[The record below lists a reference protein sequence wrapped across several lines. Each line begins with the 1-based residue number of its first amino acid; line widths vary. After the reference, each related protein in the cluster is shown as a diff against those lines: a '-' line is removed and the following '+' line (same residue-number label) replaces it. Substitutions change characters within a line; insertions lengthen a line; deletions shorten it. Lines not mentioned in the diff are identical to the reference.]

1 MEILG
6 LSVVWAI
13 FSFIKQKTGKRG
25 IVGEIIN
32 AAGGE
37 AMEELLEGIVLNIF
51 PKGVSDALGDWLDC
65 IVLKIFP
72 ESVLR
77 LYGKSKKYNMK
88 EDERNKLK
96 EDLERVLKSI
106 FDPERREDLVKMLDF
121 LSRHESKFDFPKEDL
136 SGKASQKA
144 FKKLVQKFEQDV
156 ELQQLNTIHPKKSE
170 ELICAMY
177 DLTPGTEVPCAMVE
191 IVEVVSSHTFSKFY
205 IDLDKKQRELAKV
218 IEYMITNIVREHIL
232 VPDEGLTDEV
242 KAMREE
248 MQELRGVFATIL
260 QHEDGEQM
268 AVAQLRTKMQRDPF
282 YYIKL
287 SCPECGAPT
296 SRVHREGDTVYCMCC
311 GNHHDII
318 RNAEPEVLAALKETE
333 DSLKAHITAGNED
346 LKAQCQRIAEGMV
359 RQQYME
365 IKLEDLKNRVDGA
378 HQDLADRLK
387 RALDEKMGEKID
399 ALAAKIGECQRN
411 GEDIMQVLADKGK
424 EMQEATADIRK
435 RMMQLDDRAD
445 NMFHMLEGLIEAQ
458 EDEAAFREKFEKAL
472 PQMFG
477 LMEKYGQSVENTSV
491 IREYVMTIE
500 GGMQSLIDLM
510 GSGREAMQVWPRS
523 SSRCCPNC
531 GREAAFKQPQEKASW
546 ECELCGTKIKPEV
559 FDDRHPA
566 GVDPAVVAD
575 IEKDQN
581 NAFHYWIG
589 LGHRNL
595 LSDPF
600 TNIAYDRSLLKI
612 EISPMLTAAWN
623 NRTEFEC
630 DLNNACGG
638 EHVTVI
644 LHARQQCRLR
654 YQILRRMLIGLRV
667 EFDHSLKKVVLSDAV
682 QYDPCDAPEDGA
694 MLVGNV
700 YWVYDKRTRCFVKRA

>member
-13 FSFIKQKTGKRG
+13 FSFIKHRTKSNNGLLDSV
-25 IVGEIIN
+25 IE

-37 AMEELLEGIVLNIF
+37 ALEELLE
-51 PKGVSDALGDWLDC
+51 C

-72 ESVLR
+72 EGVLR
-77 LYGKSKKYNMK
+77 LFGKSQKYNMGK
-88 EDERNKLK
+88 TEREQLK
-96 EDLERVLKSI
+96 AELTNVLRGITPTELQEMLAFLEQHEPK
-106 FDPERREDLVKMLDF
+106 LDF
-121 LSRHESKFDFPKEDL
+121 LSEEQNGR
-136 SGKASQKA
+136 KA
-144 FKKLVQKFEQDV
+144 KKSFRKLIEKFEEDV
-156 ELQQLNTIHPKKSE
+156 KLQQTSAILSKTSD
-170 ELICAMY
+170 ELIRSMY
-177 DLTPGTEVPCAMVE
+177 DLPQGSAVPGAMVK
-191 IVEVVSSHTFSKFY
+191 IVEVVSNHTFSKIY
-205 IDLDKKQRELAKV
+205 IDLDKDQRELAKV
-218 IEYMITNIVREHIL
+218 VEYMVTNIVRDSM
-232 VPDEGLTDEV
+232 PQGLTDEV
-242 KAMREE
+242 KGMREE

-445 NMFHMLEGLIEAQ
+445 NMSHMLEGLIEAQ
-458 EDEAAFREKFEKAL
+458 EDEAAFRERVERAL
-472 PQMFG
+472 PQISGIMEEYAKSIATTNALGTDIQNDLDTVLRILQHIIDGG
-477 LMEKYGQSVENTSV
+477 LGRASSNT
-491 IREYVMTIE
+491 R
-500 GGMQSLIDLM
+500 
-510 GSGREAMQVWPRS
+510 RRF
-523 SSRCCPNC
+523 CPNC

-581 NAFHYWIG
+581 NASHYWIG

-612 EISPMLTAAWN
+612 EISPMLTAEWN

-644 LHARQQCRLR
+644 LHARQRCRLR
-654 YQILRRMLIGLRV
+654 HQILRRMLIGLRE